1 MGNEVQIIQNTWIAI
16 FVATIFGIVAILG
29 MFIASFI
36 LAPKKKS
43 ADKLITYESGIRPTP
58 FSWSQIH
65 VRYYIFGILFL
76 IFDVEAVF
84 IFPWAAI
91 FNEIK
96 ENVNGEFT
104 LALANLVFYEMMAFI
119 GILILGIIYAWKK
132 GVLEWK

>member
-29 MFIASFI
+29 MFMASFI

>member
-1 MGNEVQIIQNTWIAI
+1 VGNEVQIIQNTWIAI

-29 MFIASFI
+29 MFMASFI

>member
-1 MGNEVQIIQNTWIAI
+1 MGNEVQIIQNSWIAI

-29 MFIASFI
+29 MFIVSFI

-43 ADKLITYESGIRPTP
+43 ADKSITYESGIRPTP

>member
-1 MGNEVQIIQNTWIAI
+1 VGNEVQIIQNTWIAI

-84 IFPWAAI
+84 IFPC
-91 FNEIK
+91 
-96 ENVNGEFT
+96 
-104 LALANLVFYEMMAFI
+104 
-119 GILILGIIYAWKK
+119 
-132 GVLEWK
+132 

>member
-1 MGNEVQIIQNTWIAI
+1 MGNEVQIIQNSWIAI

-29 MFIASFI
+29 MFIVSFI